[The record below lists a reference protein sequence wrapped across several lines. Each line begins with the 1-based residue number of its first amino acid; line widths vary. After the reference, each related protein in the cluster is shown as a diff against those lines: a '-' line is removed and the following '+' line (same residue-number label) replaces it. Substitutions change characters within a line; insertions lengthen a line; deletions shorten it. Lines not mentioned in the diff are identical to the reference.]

1 MLHLPTSSK
10 TTPCIILFV
19 IQAVFVVFFGFL
31 AIAKFNNFQY
41 NGLDLAII
49 HQVFHNSSVGNFF
62 QSTIHPPTYLKD
74 HFSPILFILLPLYL
88 IKKSASTIL
97 ILQIIATVVA
107 SWPIYLI
114 AKKYFSQGVS
124 LLVSC
129 AWLFNPMVQNLM
141 LFEFS
146 FLPFALAFLFFAFY
160 YFKKNIF
167 WAFILFAVL
176 ALFVREDIA
185 LIIFMFGALAMLEK
199 KKKIWIFA
207 PIILAVLYF
216 FFSMRIINFFNGNEG
231 YKFFIYYSW
240 LGNTWLEA
248 VKYLVFHP
256 WIIIIRLLSIGNIEM
271 VLGFLLP
278 FAFVSLLRPRYLILS
293 LLPYAQIL
301 LGSAGP
307 SGLVLKTQYSALF
320 LPSLF
325 LAFIASLKALQTM
338 QPKNPLIKIFFKEH
352 LGQIILIVAVVYSSL
367 TLGPVIG
374 VVQKD
379 IFGTDKKMNS
389 HKTLLIKKIPVDAAV
404 AVSYDMLSSV
414 SGRERVYGF
423 NYFFIGTEQFGKKEY
438 VLPSDTE
445 YLLMNLSDFVTYEI
459 QYRDSPLYKNTFA
472 SGSSRVRQRIEQ
484 DGFIVTDVLDDIVL
498 FSKNT
503 AAKITLYEVVKNTPQ
518 DINSQESAHIGDSL
532 DFLGWKMN
540 TIQNQTTP
548 LELFWKTKQN
558 IHDNYFIKIFFTN
571 KEKERIYEKIY
582 PMGSGI
588 YPASEWKKNAIIRTN
603 YWPYI
608 PEKHASINMD
618 MYLEVFAIDKGGV
631 YLDSDL
637 STKNSITLQTML
649 SRPIFIK
656 SIKPYNN
663 GASSSGTKMLL

>member
-1 MLHLPTSSK
+1 MLHLPSNPK
-10 TTPCIILFV
+10 TTPLIILFA
-19 IQAVFVVFFGFL
+19 IQAVFAAFFSFL

-49 HQVFHNSSVGNFF
+49 HQVFYNSSVGNFF

-88 IKKSASTIL
+88 IKKSALTL
-97 ILQIIATVVA
+97 LVLQIIAVTLPV
-107 SWPIYLI
+107 WPIYLI
-114 AKKYFSQGVS
+114 VKNRFSQNIS
-124 LLVSC
+124 LCISC
-129 AWLFNPMVQNLM
+129 AWLFNPMVHSLM

-146 FLPFALAFLFFAFY
+146 FLPFALVFLFFAFY
-160 YFKKNIF
+160 YFEKNRL
-167 WAFILFAVL
+167 WAFILFASL
-176 ALFVREDIA
+176 ALVIREDIS
-185 LIIFMFGALAMLEK
+185 LIVFMFGALALLEK

-207 PIILAVLYF
+207 PTILAVLYF
-216 FFSMRIINFFNGNEG
+216 FFSIKIISFFNGNEG

-240 LGNTWLEA
+240 LGDNWLEA
-248 VKYLVFHP
+248 IKFFFFHP

-271 VLGFLLP
+271 VLGLLLP
-278 FAFVSLLRPRYLILS
+278 FAFISLIRPRYLLLS

-338 QPKNPLIKIFFKEH
+338 QPKNPLIKIFFKER

-374 VVQKD
+374 TVQKD
-379 IFGTDKKMNS
+379 IFGMDKKMNS
-389 HKTLLIKKIPVDAAV
+389 YKTLLIKKIPVDAAV

-438 VLPSDTE
+438 ILPSDTE

-484 DGFIVTDVLDDIVL
+484 DGFVATDVLDDIVL
-498 FSKNT
+498 FSKNENT
-503 AAKITLYEVVKNTPQ
+503 QIKLYEIIENSPKNIDAERFT
-518 DINSQESAHIGDSL
+518 DIGDDL
-532 DFLGWKMN
+532 NFLGFNIGEIKNQMVP
-540 TIQNQTTP
+540 IQ
-548 LELFWKTKQN
+548 LYWKTKQD
-558 IHDNYFIKIFFTN
+558 IYYNYFIKIFFTN
-571 KEKERIYEKIY
+571 EEKERIYEKIY
-582 PMGSGI
+582 PLGSGV
-588 YPASEWKKNAIIRTN
+588 YPTSDWQENTTIQTN
-603 YWPYI
+603 YWPHI
-608 PEKHASINMD
+608 PEKYTPLKLD
-618 MYLEVFAIDKGGV
+618 MYLEVITIDEGGV

-637 STKNSITLQTML
+637 SIKNSITHESIL

-656 SIKPYNN
+656 SI
-663 GASSSGTKMLL
+663 